1 MRGGWGRGGGTHV
14 CAPRPVSLPRR
25 PSVPGA
31 QAQLGALRLALGG
44 RGPQQA
50 PDWPLLAARTNQRP
64 GRGPRP
70 VSRTPRCSLVSS
82 QPVVKATG
90 ALKISFKEPPPGGA
104 RRVVMTTGPQGP
116 RRAFPTA
123 PTQQQALAQWR
134 GGGGRGRCHLG
145 LRPAG
150 GMAASSLGLPS
161 KSRPHLLLGSPTHC
175 PHESLRT
182 NPQTHQSTIFL
193 LPFCKRYKKIQR
205 SRKNVN
211 LPLQPYSL
219 EMPAILVY
227 VDIQV
232 WYVYRFWHQNV

>member
-1 MRGGWGRGGGTHV
+1 MRGGWRRDGGTHV

-31 QAQLGALRLALGG
+31 QAQLGALRFALGG
-44 RGPQQA
+44 RGPEQV
-50 PDWPLLAARTNQRP
+50 PDWPLLAARANQRL
-64 GRGPRP
+64 GRGPPRP
-70 VSRTPRCSLVSS
+70 VSRTHRCSLVSS
-82 QPVVKATG
+82 QPVVRATG
-90 ALKISFKEPPPGGA
+90 ALKINFKEPPPGGA

-123 PTQQQALAQWR
+123 PSQQLALA
-134 GGGGRGRCHLG
+134 GRGWGGIPPRPQTCRWDGHL
-145 LRPAG
+145 LPRTPLQVS
-150 GMAASSLGLPS
+150 ASPPPGEPHPLPS
-161 KSRPHLLLGSPTHC
+161 RIPQ
-175 PHESLRT
+175 

-211 LPLQPYSL
+211 LPLQPHSL
-219 EMPAILVY
+219 EIPAILVY